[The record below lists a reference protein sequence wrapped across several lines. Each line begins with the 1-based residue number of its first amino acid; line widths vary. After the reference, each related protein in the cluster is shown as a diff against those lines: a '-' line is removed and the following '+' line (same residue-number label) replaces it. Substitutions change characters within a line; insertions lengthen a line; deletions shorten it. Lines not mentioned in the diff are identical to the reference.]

1 MRLKLLA
8 KFALRDLVYD
18 RKVSFFV
25 IAALV
30 AVIAPLLLLFSLKY
44 GVVSQLQNQLLN
56 DPQNLEIKINGMQS
70 NKVLDKAWFTRLQQH
85 DSVQFVIPLTRS
97 LNMQGDLRKDN
108 QRFLNNVELIPTE
121 KGDPLIPPELSLP
134 DKTSVIL
141 TALSAEKLQVKTGET
156 VTLFFGR
163 KLDGNEEREKIE
175 LTVAGVLDERYFQRV
190 GAFIS
195 LELLIE
201 IEDYRDGFQITKFVS
216 APTTGKPITQPRDTF
231 AKARIYAKQ
240 LDDVA
245 PLALALREEGIDT
258 QTQANAIENVK
269 AIDRVLGTIFT
280 IVATTSII
288 GCMLSLSGSFL
299 ANIERK
305 RKDISLLSL
314 FGVERHEIKIYVVI
328 QAIALATLSFV
339 FACLFFLCG
348 SLAINHVLGANLAQN
363 SFISLLQPWHFM
375 TAFAFTLI
383 LSVLVALFGGQQTTK
398 IQPAESLREN

>member
-108 QRFLNNVELIPTE
+108 QRFLNNVELIPTD
-121 KGDPLIPPELSLP
+121 KGDPLIPSDLSLP

-141 TALSAEKLQVKTGET
+141 TALSAEKLQVKPGET

-163 KLDGNEEREKIE
+163 KLDGNEEREKVE

-216 APTTGKPITQPRDTF
+216 APTTGKPMTHSRDIF

-280 IVATTSII
+280 IVAATSII
-288 GCMLSLSGSFL
+288 ACCRYRVHFWLISNVNAKIFHCLVCLVLNVMKLKYMWLFRQLRWLLCRLFLLVCSFCVVAWQLITFWVQIWPKTVLS
-299 ANIERK
+299 
-305 RKDISLLSL
+305 
-314 FGVERHEIKIYVVI
+314 
-328 QAIALATLSFV
+328 
-339 FACLFFLCG
+339 ACCNRG
-348 SLAINHVLGANLAQN
+348 
-363 SFISLLQPWHFM
+363 
-375 TAFAFTLI
+375 I
-383 LSVLVALFGGQQTTK
+383 L
-398 IQPAESLREN
+398 